1 MQLAT
6 RAAGKLHCLGM
17 ADNPAGSAYSI
28 DHPFLARI
36 TENRLLNKPG
46 SAKETRHLVVALAGS
61 GLRYTTGDSLGV
73 FPTNRASEVE
83 EILRRLGATG
93 DEPVSPA
100 MLKLSAPIPLRE
112 ALSERLALSKPARK
126 IVETLAAKTAS

>member
-1 MQLAT
+1 
-6 RAAGKLHCLGM
+6 M

-46 SAKETRHLVVALAGS
+46 SAKETRHLVIALAGS
-61 GLRYTTGDSLGV
+61 GLRYKAGDSLGV
-73 FPTNRASEVE
+73 FPVNRASEVE
-83 EILRRLGATG
+83 EILLRLGATG
-93 DEPVSPA
+93 DELVSPA

-112 ALSERLALSKPARK
+112 ALSTRLALAKPTRRALE
-126 IVETLAAKTAS
+126 VLAVKTTDA

>member
-1 MQLAT
+1 
-6 RAAGKLHCLGM
+6 M

-61 GLRYTTGDSLGV
+61 GLRYESGDSLGV
-73 FPTNRASEVE
+73 FAANRASEVE
-83 EILRRLGATG
+83 EILQRLGATG
-93 DEPVSPA
+93 DELISPA
-100 MLKLSAPIPLRE
+100 MLKLPAPIPLRA
-112 ALSERLALSKPARK
+112 ALSTRLALARS
-126 IVETLAAKTAS
+126 IPLDVVR